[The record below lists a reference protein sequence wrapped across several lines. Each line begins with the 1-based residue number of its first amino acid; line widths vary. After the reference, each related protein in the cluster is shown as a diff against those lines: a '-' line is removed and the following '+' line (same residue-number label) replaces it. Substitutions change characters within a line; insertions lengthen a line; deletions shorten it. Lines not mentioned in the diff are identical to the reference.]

1 MKAENA
7 KLAVTNSELTKIKD
21 ELSLE
26 KETWSKT
33 KCMETENQQ
42 ILL

>member
-21 ELSLE
+21 ELGLE

-33 KCMETENQQ
+33 KEE
-42 ILL
+42 LEEKVSGFD